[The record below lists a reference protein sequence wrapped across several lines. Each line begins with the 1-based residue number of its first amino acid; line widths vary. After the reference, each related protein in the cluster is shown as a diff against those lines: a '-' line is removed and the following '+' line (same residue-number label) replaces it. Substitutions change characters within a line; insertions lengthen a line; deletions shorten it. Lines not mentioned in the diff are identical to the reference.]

1 MDFVLNIVPSSR
13 KVMLEAERLGLIE
26 TLLEAEAFVSFPS
39 CDFCYGRLQAI
50 GRGEVALST
59 GTMNVPG
66 RMGSTEAH
74 IYMASPATI
83 AATAIT
89 GSVTDPRNFIF

>member
-1 MDFVLNIVPSSR
+1 V
-13 KVMLEAERLGLIE
+13 
-26 TLLEAEAFVSFPS
+26 
-39 CDFCYGRLQAI
+39 
-50 GRGEVALST
+50 ST

-66 RMGSTEAH
+66 RMGSTEAE

-89 GSVTDPRNFIF
+89 GELTDPREFMK